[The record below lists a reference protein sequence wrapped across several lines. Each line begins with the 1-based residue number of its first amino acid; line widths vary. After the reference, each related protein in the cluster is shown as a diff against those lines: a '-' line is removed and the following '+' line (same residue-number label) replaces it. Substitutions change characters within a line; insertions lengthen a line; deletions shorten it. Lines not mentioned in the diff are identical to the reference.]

1 MMKDRAKEPTATH
14 ESGLKVA
21 MYSKSIG
28 NLEECKK
35 STARLTDK
43 RDQVNLH
50 SGKQMEKKNKGYS
63 SKGEKVRK
71 NSEKR
76 QRMAEK

>member
-43 RDQVNLH
+43 RDQLNLH
-50 SGKQMEKKNKGYS
+50 SGKQMERKTRDIHTKEKKSVKTV
-63 SKGEKVRK
+63 K
-71 NSEKR
+71 
-76 QRMAEK
+76 